1 MLPIQVTD
9 TAGRT
14 RQYGYDS
21 HGNLLWQQDPL
32 GRETQYQYDPE
43 GRVTQV
49 TDALEKSKYLSWN
62 TCGQLLSYRDCSN
75 AQTLY
80 HYDAHGRLRESIN
93 ARGEHTHTVIKKDT
107 DSVIEQ
113 KLISGKERFR
123 RIKPLTICKI
133 ESTLNHPHQQG
144 AHNGQHPSE
153 KN

>member
-1 MLPIQVTD
+1 DIGRLIETRDPLGRSEHIKYLRHWALPIQVTD

-80 HYDAHGRLRESIN
+80 
-93 ARGEHTHTVIKKDT
+93 
-107 DSVIEQ
+107 
-113 KLISGKERFR
+113 
-123 RIKPLTICKI
+123 
-133 ESTLNHPHQQG
+133 
-144 AHNGQHPSE
+144 
-153 KN
+153 